1 MFGVIYLV
9 ELCMLKK
16 ISVAASLF
24 YIAFYRGTEKQG
36 VTNVLM
42 SQKSF
47 AKGSPLA
54 RLYRNESYT
63 IYMVYLVYKKC
74 RQCS

>member
-1 MFGVIYLV
+1 LYA
-9 ELCMLKK
+9 EE
-16 ISVAASLF
+16 ISVSASLF

-54 RLYRNESYT
+54 RLDRNESYT
-63 IYMVYLVYKKC
+63 IYMVYVVYKNVG
-74 RQCS
+74 SVANLL